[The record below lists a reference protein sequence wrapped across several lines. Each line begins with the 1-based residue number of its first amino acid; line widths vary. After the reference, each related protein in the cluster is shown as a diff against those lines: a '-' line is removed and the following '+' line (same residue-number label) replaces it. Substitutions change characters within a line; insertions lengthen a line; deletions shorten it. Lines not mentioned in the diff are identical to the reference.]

1 MMKSRDGYLSLPT
14 LKSPSTANNCPSR
27 KLPLATRLLLY
38 GTFQINAIFFIFIQ
52 SYKISYVINNWL
64 QTCIDDLWKIDLLF
78 EKFSFHIRD
87 LENDH
92 SRGKMYTSTW
102 KIKSPPIPCSSE
114 TSVCQLKIIC
124 KVNRQTIA
132 CTFDECLSLFFYSS
146 LYPYEILLQLFH
158 RTFVCIANIMSLS
171 IDDREFL

>member
-1 MMKSRDGYLSLPT
+1 ILSYYIMYTSHFYLHMSSSHYLT
-14 LKSPSTANNCPSR
+14 LFPLLFFFLIIRPPPRSTLFPYTTLFRS
-27 KLPLATRLLLY
+27 LLY

-132 CTFDECLSLFFYSS
+132 CTFDECLS
-146 LYPYEILLQLFH
+146 
-158 RTFVCIANIMSLS
+158 
-171 IDDREFL
+171 